1 MKWKQGLI
9 GIVPAASVGRTSRVP
24 AVRASINSSIDCRGT
39 FAQGSAGSGSGSRF
53 RLERPRLSYRVL
65 PFPLRETA
73 AALLAV
79 WVLSGCS
86 EGPASP
92 SSEDSLSVPEV
103 GVVEL
108 QPAALAVIRE
118 LPGRIA
124 PTRIAEVRARV
135 SGIVVNRN
143 FEQGSDVKAG
153 DILYELD
160 ARPFEID
167 VDAAEAAFRKAIA
180 VLNQEKQNAKRM
192 EMLAPSGA
200 AAQSQLDI
208 AIANVGQAEADV
220 AARKADI
227 ARAKLNLE
235 YASIRAAIS
244 GRIGRALVTEGALVG
259 QNTPTHVATIQQLDP
274 VYADFTQSAAELNE
288 LRREFDSGALQK
300 DTTARVRLILDD
312 GQPHPHEGKLLFSD
326 STVDPG
332 TGQVTLRGEFP
343 NPTLTLLPGMYVRV
357 QIVEGIDPDAL
368 AVPQQAVRRNNAGG
382 SEVFLMRDDNR
393 AKLVQVRLGHAIDDR
408 WLILDGVKPGDRVI
422 VDGFQKFADGD
433 VVTPK
438 LWRETRRA
446 DQPSQSPDAA
456 QKTSPN

>member
-1 MKWKQGLI
+1 MTARFVLHS
-9 GIVPAASVGRTSRVP
+9 SVM
-24 AVRASINSSIDCRGT
+24 
-39 FAQGSAGSGSGSRF
+39 
-53 RLERPRLSYRVL
+53 
-65 PFPLRETA
+65 
-73 AALLAV
+73 ALLLAG
-79 WVLSGCS
+79 LLAGCS
-86 EGPASP
+86 EGPAAP
-92 SSEDSLSVPEV
+92 SSEDTPAIPEV
-103 GVVEL
+103 SIVEL
-108 QPAALAVIRE
+108 QPAPLAVIRE

-153 DILYELD
+153 DVLYELD

-167 VDAAEAAFRKAIA
+167 VDAAEAAFRKATA
-180 VLNQEKQNAKRM
+180 VLNQEKKNAKRM

-208 AIANVGQAEADV
+208 AIANVGQAEADL

-235 YASIRAAIS
+235 YASIRAPIS

-274 VYADFTQSAAELNE
+274 IYADFTQSAAELNE
-288 LRREFDSGALQK
+288 LRREFDTGALEK

-312 GQPHPHEGKLLFSD
+312 GQLYPHEGKLLFSD

-332 TGQVTLRGEFP
+332 TGQVALRGEFP
-343 NPTLTLLPGMYVRV
+343 NPNLTLLPGMYVRV
-357 QIVEGIDPDAL
+357 QIVQGIDPDAL
-368 AVPQQAVRRNNAGG
+368 AVPQQAVRRNTAGG
-382 SEVFLMRDDNR
+382 SEVFLVRDDNR
-393 AKLVQVRLGHAIDDR
+393 ASLVQIRLGHAIDDR

-433 VVTPK
+433 VVSPK
-438 LWRETRRA
+438 LWRETMQA
-446 DQPSQSPDAA
+446 DQPTQSADATH
-456 QKTSPN
+456 KTSPN

>member
-1 MKWKQGLI
+1 MT
-9 GIVPAASVGRTSRVP
+9 ARSVLH
-24 AVRASINSSIDCRGT
+24 NS
-39 FAQGSAGSGSGSRF
+39 
-53 RLERPRLSYRVL
+53 VM
-65 PFPLRETA
+65 
-73 AALLAV
+73 ALLFAG
-79 WVLSGCS
+79 LLAGCS

-103 GVVEL
+103 SVVEL
-108 QPAALAVIRE
+108 QPAPLAVIRE

-153 DILYELD
+153 DVLYELD
-160 ARPFEID
+160 ASPFEID
-167 VDAAEAAFRKAIA
+167 VDAAEAAFRKATA
-180 VLNQEKQNAKRM
+180 VLTQEKKNAKRM

-200 AAQSQLDI
+200 AAQSQLDV

-235 YASIRAAIS
+235 YASIRAPIS

-259 QNTPTHVATIQQLDP
+259 QNTPTQVATIQQLDP
-274 VYADFTQSAAELNE
+274 IYADFTQSAAELNE
-288 LRREFDSGALQK
+288 LRREFDTGALQK

-312 GQPHPHEGKLLFSD
+312 GQPYPHEGKLLFSD

-343 NPTLTLLPGMYVRV
+343 NPNLTLLPGMYVRV
-357 QIVEGIDPDAL
+357 QIVQGIAPDAL

-382 SEVFLMRDDNR
+382 SEVFLVRDDNR
-393 AKLVQVRLGHAIDDR
+393 ASLVQVRLGHAIDDR
-408 WLILDGVKPGDRVI
+408 WLILDGLKPGDRVI

-433 VVTPK
+433 VVSPK
-438 LWRETRRA
+438 FWRETRQT
-446 DQPSQSPDAA
+446 DQPSQAADAA
-456 QKTSPN
+456 PKTSPN